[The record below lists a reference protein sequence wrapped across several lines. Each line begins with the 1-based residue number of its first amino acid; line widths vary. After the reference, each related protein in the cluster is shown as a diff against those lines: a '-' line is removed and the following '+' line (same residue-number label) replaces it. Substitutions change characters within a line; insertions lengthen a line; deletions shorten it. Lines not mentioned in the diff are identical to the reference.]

1 MSCDFIFALYVFCCD
16 FHGGQTSRL
25 YRILSR
31 IASRGIRVT
40 DHAEAAIRRGKDDPK
55 QRMGTGPHLLPP
67 IETQVRQRPAIGT
80 PTPTPPPE
88 NSGGEREDFPL
99 LSRALISSAC
109 FTGPRQRPA

>member
-1 MSCDFIFALYVFCCD
+1 MSSDFTFALYVLCCD

-67 IETQVRQRPAIGT
+67 IETQVRQRPVIAPNAAPRRKFRRAREKT
-80 PTPTPPPE
+80 AVSSLSLSSLPPAFKPP
-88 NSGGEREDFPL
+88 R
-99 LSRALISSAC
+99 SR
-109 FTGPRQRPA
+109 T